1 MRLLC
6 LHIILL
12 LVTVLFIDFS
22 ICLIDDED
30 FGFMSGDG
38 IIDDD
43 GSDGRYLHLISFYSL
58 AKLLRAK
65 YDGNINYLAD
75 DLKLYNSKYNIT
87 RNLITQY

>member
-22 ICLIDDED
+22 NCLMDDED

-38 IIDDD
+38 IMDDD
-43 GSDGRYLHLISFYSL
+43 GSDGRYLHLISFYS
-58 AKLLRAK
+58 
-65 YDGNINYLAD
+65 
-75 DLKLYNSKYNIT
+75 
-87 RNLITQY
+87 